1 MSSQQRCVIILI
13 AHKQLK
19 NIKNRLSIL
28 THQEFSMRINQD
40 TNSLRTSPIDA
51 LLGCAEATEAEASKS
66 ETQITPDYDTFD
78 PRCDVQAG
86 YRIKVA
92 RDFEDMAKVI
102 AIRASAC
109 FSDPEH
115 LYGKHF
121 DGNDFSATHLIGHI
135 DGEPVGTIRIR
146 YFAGFTRIERLTV
159 RPTHRRSRISFRL
172 VKAAF
177 AFCRDK
183 GYLRLSGVAREEMV
197 PFWSL
202 FGGKVSKGTE
212 PIFIY
217 GLPHFEMAIEFPA
230 ITTAVRHDSHPLVLL
245 RPEGRWHTAGYHET
259 INVTQPLGMSASH
272 ERRPRDIAE
281 KLASKRSGRKL
292 RIPSSQD
299 HSIMG
304 NSASNTSV
312 IVDKRAMDTKPTSF

>member
-1 MSSQQRCVIILI
+1 
-13 AHKQLK
+13 
-19 NIKNRLSIL
+19 
-28 THQEFSMRINQD
+28 MRIS
-40 TNSLRTSPIDA
+40 TETELRDSTPIQPI
-51 LLGCAEATEAEASKS
+51 EEPNATATTLDSA
-66 ETQITPDYDTFD
+66 TRDPATRDYDTFD
-78 PRCDVQAG
+78 PRSDTQTG

-159 RPTHRRSRISFRL
+159 RPTHRRSRISFKL

-230 ITTAVRHDSHPLVLL
+230 VSTAIRQDSHPLVLL
-245 RPEGRWHTAGYHET
+245 RPEGRWHMEGYHET
-259 INVTQPLGMSASH
+259 INVTQPLAASGTTG
-272 ERRPRDIAE
+272 RSPRDIAE
-281 KLASKRSGRKL
+281 KLGNKRFAKK
-292 RIPSSQD
+292 PSSD
-299 HSIMG
+299 KGRPNSMG
-304 NSASNTSV
+304 EPTPAHHIASGDEQILVQRSAD
-312 IVDKRAMDTKPTSF
+312 IKQGAF

>member
-1 MSSQQRCVIILI
+1 
-13 AHKQLK
+13 
-19 NIKNRLSIL
+19 
-28 THQEFSMRINQD
+28 MRINQETD
-40 TNSLRTSPIDA
+40 FVQTTVRDA
-51 LLGCAEATEAEASKS
+51 PKSCS
-66 ETQITPDYDTFD
+66 ETPDTPIYDTFD
-78 PRCDVQAG
+78 PRSDVQTG
-86 YRIKVA
+86 YQIKVA

-230 ITTAVRHDSHPLVLL
+230 VTTAVRQDSHPLVLL

-259 INVTQPLGMSASH
+259 INVTQPIGMPPSR
-272 ERRPRDIAE
+272 ERKPRDIAAKLGN
-281 KLASKRSGRKL
+281 KLANRKKRLGVL
-292 RIPSSQD
+292 RDQPTANFEALNGVPSSEQTAL
-299 HSIMG
+299 
-304 NSASNTSV
+304 N
-312 IVDKRAMDTKPTSF
+312 TKPIAF